1 MTATRIANQESVAFA
16 EVALDVPLRVGDR
29 VFTFGVPQALQSRIA
44 VGTPVRVPFGRHT
57 SVGFVVKLAGQSMR
71 PVRPIAAV
79 EERLHVLPSDLVDL
93 AWWMAEYH
101 ACSVGA
107 AVAAMLPPLAA
118 GLRKRSDD
126 PGGLVHPDRAVP
138 DAAPGPTGIVGQL
151 SAAHPATVAV
161 VGEDARFDVY
171 AEALRW
177 AATGHLG
184 TIVLVPEIAQ
194 AVRMAAWVARR
205 VQLPVA
211 LLAGHLSDQQ
221 RWHVW
226 QRILIGDISMVV
238 GTRLAIFA
246 PVSRLGLIIVDH
258 EEDTS
263 YKEEREPRYHARRV
277 AAERARLA
285 NASTIWGTPAPSLEV
300 VLAIRT
306 GAAATVTVPPPQ
318 RPSIVLSDVRAE
330 VGPLG
335 GVFGRRLYQVLARVL
350 PRGRAIIF
358 VPRRGYADF
367 LLCHECGWVPRCP
380 RCGVALTYHV
390 GRSRAAVGR
399 DRAQSVDLRCHLC
412 GRTESVPEVCAVC
425 QGASLRPHGV
435 GTERVER
442 AARKLFRA
450 SPLMRLDTDAAPDDS
465 SQARVWRQF
474 ERRGGLLIG
483 TQLLIK
489 GVGQVHAA
497 VVGAVGVDAGLHL
510 PDFRAAERMHQV
522 LTRLTR
528 LADQEMIIQT
538 YSPTHPALIALAK
551 QDSTKFYESEL
562 ASRER
567 FGYPPFRSLINLVV
581 TGPHEDA
588 VQAVAGRLAEGLAG
602 TGEVLGPSPA
612 PISRLRGRSRWQ
624 LLVKEQPEHA
634 ARRTLARLL
643 VEAKFPRDVKV
654 VVDVDPL
661 DML

>member
-1 MTATRIANQESVAFA
+1 MTATRIANQELVAFA

-29 VFTFGVPQALQSRIA
+29 VFTFGVPQALQSRIT
-44 VGTPVRVPFGRHT
+44 VGTPVRVPFGRQT
-57 SVGFVVKLAGQSMR
+57 SVGFVVKFAEQTTR
-71 PVRPIAAV
+71 PVRPIAAI
-79 EERLHVLPSDLVDL
+79 EERLPALPLDLVAL
-93 AWWMAEYH
+93 AWWVADYH

-107 AVAAMLPPLAA
+107 AVAAMVPPLGA
-118 GLRKRSDD
+118 GLRKRNGD
-126 PGGLVHPDRAVP
+126 PAGLVNPDRAGP
-138 DAAPGPTGIVGQL
+138 NATPGYSGIVDQL
-151 SAAHPATVAV
+151 RVHPATVAV

-171 AEALRW
+171 ADALRW
-177 AATGHLG
+177 AAAERLG

-194 AVRMAAWVARR
+194 AERMAAWVARR

-211 LLAGHLSDQQ
+211 LLSGHLSDQQ
-221 RWHVW
+221 RWYIW
-226 QRILIGDISMVV
+226 QQILVGNVSMVV
-238 GTRLAIFA
+238 GTRIAVFA
-246 PVSRLGLIIVDH
+246 PLPKLGLIILDH

-277 AAERARLA
+277 AAERARLVD
-285 NASTIWGTPAPSLEV
+285 ASTIWGTPAPSLEV
-300 VLAIRT
+300 VLAMRT
-306 GAAATVTVPPPQ
+306 GAATTVKVPPPS
-318 RPSIVLSDVRAE
+318 RPSIELSDVRAQ
-330 VGPLG
+330 VRPPG
-335 GVFGRRLYQVLARVL
+335 GVFGRRLYQALAHIL
-350 PRGRAIIF
+350 PHGRAIIF

-390 GRSRAAVGR
+390 GRSRAGVGS
-399 DRAQSVDLRCHLC
+399 AHAPSVALRCHLC
-412 GRTESVPEVCAVC
+412 GWTESVPEVCAVC
-425 QGASLRPHGV
+425 QGTSLRPHGV

-450 SPLMRLDTDAAPDDS
+450 SPLLRLDTDAAPDDA
-465 SQARVWRQF
+465 SQARVWQQF

-489 GVGQVHAA
+489 GVGQVHAK

-538 YSPTHPALIALAK
+538 YSPTHPALVALA
-551 QDSTKFYESEL
+551 QHDPTKFYDSEL

-567 FGYPPFRSLINLVV
+567 FGYPPFRPLINLVV
-581 TGPHEDA
+581 TGLHENT
-588 VQAVAGRLAEGLAG
+588 VQAVAGKVAAGLAG

-624 LLVKEQPEHA
+624 MLVKEQPERA
-634 ARRTLARLL
+634 ARHVLPRLL
-643 VEAKFPRDVKV
+643 VEAKIPRDVKV
-654 VVDVDPL
+654 AIDVDPVDL
-661 DML
+661 L